1 MYERAITTLQRAE
14 ELPGADRSTVR
25 FNIGN
30 NYLHLGDAERAHTA
44 YTAAIETDSVAP
56 DPYLNRANVNVSLGR
71 YEEAVSDYNSVLG
84 LEPDHPQRERIEQ
97 MIALLQGEIAEARR
111 QAEEEQR
118 LREEAEA
125 RRRALLNNVLD
136 SIKTSSEETENMSA
150 GNEEID
156 TYEDDDLD
164 IAD

>member
-14 ELPGADRSTVR
+14 EVPGVSRGTVR

-30 NYLHLGDAERAHTA
+30 NYLHLGDAERAHA
-44 YTAAIETDSVAP
+44 AFTAAIEEDPVATDA
-56 DPYLNRANVNVSLGR
+56 YLNRANVNVSLGR

-84 LEPDHPQRERIEQ
+84 LEPGHPQRERIEQ
-97 MIALLQGEIAEARR
+97 MIALLQGHIAEAKRK
-111 QAEEEQR
+111 AEEEER
-118 LREEAEA
+118 RREEAEA
-125 RRRALLNNVLD
+125 RRRALLDNVLD
-136 SIKTSSEETENMSA
+136 SIKTSAEETENMSA